1 MATWSHLPNQKRRTK
16 DPNRV
21 EAGREGRRKGK
32 KFEKDLN
39 DFHEILVATGQA
51 AIHKAGPAVEW
62 TKGADGNASPTAV
75 EKGPPDYIGVMNAQA
90 VFFEAKTVPN
100 KDQWTIPMKW
110 LHQLI
115 WLQSAAACG
124 AIAFYLI
131 RWDAHDEV
139 RLHPLDTVDD
149 RTILRVEGTPVE
161 GGIDW
166 RTTVLG
172 MVEYV
177 V

>member
-1 MATWSHLPNQKRRTK
+1 MATWTHLPSDMNGKSAR
-16 DPNRV
+16 RV
-21 EAGREGRRKGK
+21 EAGRRGKRKGIQ
-32 KFEKDLN
+32 FEKALSDY
-39 DFHEILVATGQA
+39 HEILAATGLA
-51 AIHKAGPAVEW
+51 SMHKTGPLVEW
-62 TKGADGNASPTAV
+62 KPSPSGKASPKV
-75 EKGPPDYIGVMNAQA
+75 VGDGPCDFIGVMNAQA
-90 VFFEAKTVPN
+90 VFFEAKTVAN
-100 KDQWTIPMKW
+100 KDQWSIPMEA

-124 AIAFYLI
+124 AIAFYLV
-131 RWDAHDEV
+131 RWDEHDEV
-139 RLHPLDTVDD
+139 RVHPLDTIDD

-177 V
+177 A